1 MIYHGTCVEKIL
13 ILSRIDNQEDGNSD
27 AHSYSHSYVYMNALG
42 LNEMPDELIYNG
54 INYKYSGVLD
64 GQGYYTEVE
73 QICCTENGCGVEDTS
88 KLIQS

>member
-1 MIYHGTCVEKIL
+1 
-13 ILSRIDNQEDGNSD
+13 
-27 AHSYSHSYVYMNALG
+27 MNALG